1 VIFSAVV
8 DVMPKSGISDPQ
20 GQAIERALPGLGFEG
35 IDHVRVGRRI
45 ELTVEASDEATAE
58 EAVHTACDRIL
69 ANPVIEEYR
78 ITVVGPTAP
87 ARASGA

>member
-1 VIFSAVV
+1 MIFSVVV

-35 IDHVRVGRRI
+35 IDRVRVGRRI
-45 ELTVEASDEATAE
+45 ELTVEASDEEAAE

-78 ITVVGPTAP
+78 ITLGGLVAAGK
-87 ARASGA
+87 ASDE

>member
-1 VIFSAVV
+1 MIYSVVV

-45 ELTVEASDEATAE
+45 ELTVEASDEAAAE

-78 ITVVGPTAP
+78 ITLGGLVAAGK
-87 ARASGA
+87 ASDE